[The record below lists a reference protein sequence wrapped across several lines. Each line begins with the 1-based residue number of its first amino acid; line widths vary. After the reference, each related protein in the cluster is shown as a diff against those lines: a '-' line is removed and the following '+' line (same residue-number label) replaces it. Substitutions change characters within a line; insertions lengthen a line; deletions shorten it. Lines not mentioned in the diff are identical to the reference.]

1 MSFHGGFS
9 VSSALMT
16 QFKLKIYNCSYRHHY
31 ESIVYNGSMIEIIV
45 PANCFIVFHIVFAYC
60 ETPYWYIDKGINHTN
75 TRSFFSIVE
84 QDYNI
89 VSEITERILS
99 GQFCCVDECSI
110 YKNNNFGT
118 VTNLY
123 LIIDLPK
130 SKVTK
135 K

>member
-60 ETPYWYIDKGINHTN
+60 ETPY
-75 TRSFFSIVE
+75 
-84 QDYNI
+84 
-89 VSEITERILS
+89 
-99 GQFCCVDECSI
+99 
-110 YKNNNFGT
+110 
-118 VTNLY
+118 
-123 LIIDLPK
+123 
-130 SKVTK
+130 
-135 K
+135 